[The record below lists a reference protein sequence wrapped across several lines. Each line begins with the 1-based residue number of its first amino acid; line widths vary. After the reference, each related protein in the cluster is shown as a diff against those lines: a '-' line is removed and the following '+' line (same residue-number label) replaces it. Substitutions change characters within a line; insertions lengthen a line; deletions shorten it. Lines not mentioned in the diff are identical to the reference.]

1 MIKRGGGTG
10 NGRVS
15 HKTETKNTQA
25 YSILFGMRPT
35 VNPEKGWEEN
45 TKMDLGEK
53 GLECVDFICL
63 VHDVD
68 EGGICEHG
76 EEPWAL

>member
-1 MIKRGGGTG
+1 
-10 NGRVS
+10 
-15 HKTETKNTQA
+15 
-25 YSILFGMRPT
+25 MRPT